1 MYAVK
6 TQNLCFKYDAS
17 DELALDGVD
26 FELGFGEIAL
36 LSGSS
41 GSGKSTLMSVVCGII
56 PHVVAGEISGKVY
69 VAGED
74 ASKMTM
80 SEICRQAGVV
90 LQNADAQIIQDT
102 VEDEIAFGCEN
113 LGMTRERIK
122 RSIETACERMS
133 LGGKWHTRTLSGGQK
148 QRLVTACTLAMGQKI
163 IILDEP
169 LANLDGEGAE
179 LLAIALKKLKSEGY
193 AVLII
198 EHRVDKVARYAD
210 SIWHMHR
217 GRIQKIED
225 KEEYAKNRA
234 KIIPDVCTPVLSDE
248 ILLKMRDVS
257 FSAEGRKILSGVD
270 LDVRKGERLLVL
282 GENGCGKTTLVRT
295 LARLNK
301 PTSGSVEQRIDAKVG
316 RRAGKRWF
324 ESVGIVYQNPNY
336 QLFMPTVEK
345 EILFGAKDKVFA
357 RSVMRLFGLEKIA
370 GRHPQSLSEGQKRL
384 VTVAAVCATAPK
396 VLILD
401 EPTVGQ
407 DYENLERLV
416 GLVNR
421 LHSVTGN
428 TVITVT
434 HDVRCADAL
443 CDRAVVV
450 ADGRI
455 AKQGGKEVAR
465 EFFGKFD

>member
-1 MYAVK
+1 
-6 TQNLCFKYDAS
+6 
-17 DELALDGVD
+17 
-26 FELGFGEIAL
+26 
-36 LSGSS
+36 
-41 GSGKSTLMSVVCGII
+41 
-56 PHVVAGEISGKVY
+56 
-69 VAGED
+69 
-74 ASKMTM
+74 
-80 SEICRQAGVV
+80 
-90 LQNADAQIIQDT
+90 
-102 VEDEIAFGCEN
+102 
-113 LGMTRERIK
+113 
-122 RSIETACERMS
+122 
-133 LGGKWHTRTLSGGQK
+133 
-148 QRLVTACTLAMGQKI
+148 
-163 IILDEP
+163 
-169 LANLDGEGAE
+169 
-179 LLAIALKKLKSEGY
+179 
-193 AVLII
+193 
-198 EHRVDKVARYAD
+198 
-210 SIWHMHR
+210 MH
-217 GRIQKIED
+217 
-225 KEEYAKNRA
+225 
-234 KIIPDVCTPVLSDE
+234 
-248 ILLKMRDVS
+248 
-257 FSAEGRKILSGVD
+257 
-270 LDVRKGERLLVL
+270 KGERLLVL
-282 GENGCGKTTLVRT
+282 GENGCGKTTLVMT